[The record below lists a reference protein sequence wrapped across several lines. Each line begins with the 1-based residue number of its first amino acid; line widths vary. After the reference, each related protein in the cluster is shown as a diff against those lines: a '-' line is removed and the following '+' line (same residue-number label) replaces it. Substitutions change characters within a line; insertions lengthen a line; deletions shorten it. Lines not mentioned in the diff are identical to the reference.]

1 MKVVN
6 QFLMYLK
13 VKYLYNITITIDQGD
28 NYGAACLLDQLYFKA
43 KYNNFP
49 KNLSEQ
55 PAFNAGTKAVQKFG
69 LSRRCWI
76 S

>member
-13 VKYLYNITITIDQGD
+13 VKYLYNITITIDQGN
-28 NYGAACLLDQLYFKA
+28 NYRAACLLDQLYLKE
-43 KYNNFP
+43 KNNNFP

-55 PAFNAGTKAVQKFG
+55 PTFNAGNKAVQKFG